1 MRRSY
6 LMVGLLL
13 LAACQSATKT
23 DAVDSTPSLT
33 FEDKTES
40 FQECM
45 GEACATVDL
54 TYPVFKGDSA
64 SAEIINRQIAEQNIS
79 MWVTGDQQ
87 YSGMEEA
94 VSSFFDGY
102 KSFRTDF
109 PDAPQEWTF
118 ETEAKLTHQSDS
130 LVSIR
135 FENFSYMGGAHSN
148 TVVLYLNLD
157 LSQNADVLVH
167 EKLLIDRAKLLE
179 LAEKKFREHHEVEP
193 GIGLEE
199 DGRFFL
205 DEGKFFLPAA
215 MGYEDDEFVLL
226 YNAYEIGPYAM
237 GGTELRFPLEE
248 VEGVVY
254 VGEIG

>member
-1 MRRSY
+1 MTRII
-6 LMVGLLL
+6 MFMGLLCL
-13 LAACQSATKT
+13 VACQNSTHREAT
-23 DAVDSTPSLT
+23 DSTPSLT
-33 FEDKTES
+33 FKDKTES
-40 FQECM
+40 FEECV
-45 GEACATVDL
+45 GEACAKVAL
-54 TYPVFKGDSA
+54 AYPVFEGDSVLT
-64 SAEIINRQIAEQNIS
+64 EIINRQIAEQNIS

-118 ETEAKLTHQSDS
+118 ETEAKVTHQSES

-135 FENFSYMGGAHSN
+135 FENFSYLGGAHPN

-167 EKLLIDRAKLLE
+167 EKMLVDQAKLLE

-237 GGTELRFPLEE
+237 GRTELRFPLKE

-254 VGEIG
+254 VPN